1 MYIWIWQEEKKN
13 YFSTFTLF
21 SYLGLL
27 HPFLMQER
35 FQADLPLFFFL
46 KKNEKSKKGTLTNAN
61 NIKIIASVEITQAQ
75 WVPLSLYGHSWLTIS
90 LWNCVVFCKWCYKLQ
105 LILLQG
111 IIIDLLQLVSLYLLW
126 ELHCKD
132 FHFFFKFPRGMK
144 NTIIINKLK
153 RKSVCVCFFC
163 NCNYCKWVSG
173 CNFHCQ
179 LSQL

>member
-132 FHFFFKFPRGMK
+132 FHFFFK
-144 NTIIINKLK
+144 ISK
-153 RKSVCVCFFC
+153 RYEK
-163 NCNYCKWVSG
+163 YY
-173 CNFHCQ
+173 HY
-179 LSQL
+179 